1 MRTNIYLI
9 NEIENAII
17 THHVL
22 ILRINSAR
30 QSLMYIN
37 LWDINLT

>member
-1 MRTNIYLI
+1 MRTNICPI

-22 ILRINSAR
+22 ILRINH
-30 QSLMYIN
+30 
-37 LWDINLT
+37 

>member
-22 ILRINSAR
+22 ILRINH
-30 QSLMYIN
+30 
-37 LWDINLT
+37 